1 MNSKTILKNNRAAG
15 LIILTIGLLL
25 TGQMITGHGIVGADS
40 VFHYNRFYET
50 YSQLKHLNFSW
61 FQSIYGFNQSGRI
74 VNVVYGPL
82 FAYLNGGLLLL
93 AHSWYQ
99 YQIVSSII
107 IYLIGGFG
115 MYRLLKRLSI
125 RPIIAAM
132 MASFYLTVGWMPRW
146 QIGNNTTALGAMLMP
161 YLLMITFDMI
171 TDANRPIHWK
181 KLTLLM
187 SLTIE
192 IHLLSALLFMLV
204 LIPAWLYALKIANDK
219 TQMLLDTVKAVLT
232 VIVLT
237 ANTLVPLIYL
247 SLTNHL
253 AMPAE
258 FDVIKNTLRLD
269 SLNNTHTTITVFLL
283 GILILQMMLAILN
296 WRHDRLNLT
305 VTLLGAIFLGIS
317 SRFFCWSIIVSHFPI
332 VSRLL
337 QFPVRLM
344 MLAYPLLIVGLARS
358 FETISSLPGKNR
370 FFNQRRLSVG
380 VLSVIWLVCL
390 AQAGLFINQK
400 ARIGFMPRVLSSK
413 TTSIGKNNN
422 QNDQRNVLKAM
433 HASDYQTFLK
443 QLQKRVPDYL
453 ATTKANVNA
462 MQVAYSYGASVVD
475 QKSAIK
481 IQAVSHGRLKLTWQ
495 ADGGEKIQLPI
506 VTYHQSRLI
515 VNGKNMTHFKRSLIG
530 SPTIAQKPGHNTA
543 YLSYAAPL
551 WLNALIIISLLS
563 WLAWAL
569 RTVVSHRY
577 FKTYDHFVSKDELTV
592 RSYP

>member
-1 MNSKTILKNNRAAG
+1 
-15 LIILTIGLLL
+15 
-25 TGQMITGHGIVGADS
+25 
-40 VFHYNRFYET
+40 
-50 YSQLKHLNFSW
+50 
-61 FQSIYGFNQSGRI
+61 
-74 VNVVYGPL
+74 
-82 FAYLNGGLLLL
+82 
-93 AHSWYQ
+93 
-99 YQIVSSII
+99 
-107 IYLIGGFG
+107 
-115 MYRLLKRLSI
+115 
-125 RPIIAAM
+125 
-132 MASFYLTVGWMPRW
+132 
-146 QIGNNTTALGAMLMP
+146 
-161 YLLMITFDMI
+161 
-171 TDANRPIHWK
+171 
-181 KLTLLM
+181 
-187 SLTIE
+187 
-192 IHLLSALLFMLV
+192 
-204 LIPAWLYALKIANDK
+204 
-219 TQMLLDTVKAVLT
+219 MLLDTVKAVFT
-232 VIVLT
+232 AIVLT

-253 AMPAE
+253 AMPAD

-283 GILILQMMLAILN
+283 GILILQMMLAIVN
-296 WRHDRLNLT
+296 WRHDRLNLI
-305 VTLLGAIFLGIS
+305 VTLLGAIFWGIS
-317 SRFFCWSIIVSHFPI
+317 SQLFCWSIIVSHFPI
-332 VSRLL
+332 ISRLL

-370 FFNQRRLSVG
+370 FFNQRRLSV
-380 VLSVIWLVCL
+380 IWLVCL

-413 TTSIGKNNN
+413 ITSIGKNNN

-506 VTYHQSRLI
+506 V
-515 VNGKNMTHFKRSLIG
+515 NGKNMTHFKRSLVG
-530 SPTIAQKPGHNTA
+530 SPTIAQKSGHNTA

-569 RTVVSHRY
+569 RMVFNHRY
-577 FKTYDHFVSKDELTV
+577 PQTNDHFVSKDELAV

>member
-1 MNSKTILKNNRAAG
+1 MNFKTILKNNRAAS

-25 TGQMITGHGIVGADS
+25 TGQMITGHGIIGADS

-50 YSQLKHLNFSW
+50 YAQLKHLNFSW
-61 FQSIYGFNQSGRI
+61 FQSVYGFNQSGRI

-93 AHSWYQ
+93 VHSWYQ
-99 YQIVSSII
+99 YQLVSSTI
-107 IYLIGGFG
+107 IYLIGGLG
-115 MYRLLKRLSI
+115 MYQLLKRLKI

-132 MASFYLTVGWMPRW
+132 TASFYLTVGWMPRW

-161 YLLMITFDMI
+161 YLLMITFEMI
-171 TDANRPIHWK
+171 TDAERPIHWK
-181 KLTLLM
+181 KLALLM

-192 IHLLSALLFMLV
+192 IHLLSALLFILV
-204 LIPAWLYALKIANDK
+204 LIFAWLYALKIATIK
-219 TQMLLDTVKAVLT
+219 VQMLLDTVKAILAT
-232 VIVLT
+232 IVLT

-253 AMPAE
+253 AMPAD
-258 FDVIKNTLRLD
+258 FDVVKNTLRLD
-269 SLNNTHTTITVFLL
+269 SLNNTHTTITAFLL
-283 GILILQMMLAILN
+283 GVLILQMMLAILN
-296 WRHDRLNLT
+296 WRHDRLNLI
-305 VTLLGAIFLGIS
+305 VTLLGAIFFWIS
-317 SRFFCWSIIVSHFPI
+317 SRFFCWSIIVSHFPM

-358 FETISSLPGKNR
+358 FASISSLPIKKR
-370 FFNQRRLSVG
+370 FFNPHWLG
-380 VLSVIWLVCL
+380 IGILSVIWLVCL

-400 ARIGFMPRVLSSK
+400 AQIGFMPRVLTSK
-413 TTSIGKNNN
+413 TTSIGKNNS
-422 QNDQRNVLKAM
+422 QKDRQTVLKAM
-433 HASDYQTFLK
+433 HTSNYQTFLK

-453 ATTKANVNA
+453 ATAKANVDA
-462 MQVAYSYGASVVD
+462 MQAAYSYGASVVD
-475 QKSAIK
+475 QKSSIK

-495 ADGGEKIQLPI
+495 ADESGRIQLPI
-506 VTYHQSRLI
+506 VTYRQSRLI
-515 VNGKNMTHFKRSLIG
+515 VNGKKLTRFKRSLVG
-530 SPTIAQKPGHNTA
+530 SPTVVQQPGQNTA

-551 WLNALIIISLLS
+551 WLNFLIVISLLS

-569 RTVVSHRY
+569 RMVFNHRHPQ
-577 FKTYDHFVSKDELTV
+577 TNDHFVSKDELAI

>member
-1 MNSKTILKNNRAAG
+1 MNFKTILKNNRAAG

-25 TGQMITGHGIVGADS
+25 TGQMITGHGIIGADS

-50 YSQLKHLNFSW
+50 YAQLKHLNFSW
-61 FQSIYGFNQSGRI
+61 FQSIYGFNQSSRI

-82 FAYLNGGLLLL
+82 FAYLNGGLLILV
-93 AHSWYQ
+93 HSWYQ
-99 YQIVSSII
+99 YQLVSSTI
-107 IYLIGGFG
+107 IYLIGGLG
-115 MYRLLKRLSI
+115 MYQLLKRLKI

-161 YLLMITFDMI
+161 YLLMITFEMI
-171 TDANRPIHWK
+171 TDAKRPIHWK
-181 KLTLLM
+181 KLALLM

-192 IHLLSALLFMLV
+192 IHLLSALLFILV
-204 LIPAWLYALKIANDK
+204 LVPAWLYALKIATIK
-219 TQMLLDTVKAVLT
+219 VQMLLDTVKAVLT
-232 VIVLT
+232 TIVLT

-253 AMPAE
+253 AMAD
-258 FDVIKNTLRLD
+258 FDVVKNTLRLD
-269 SLNNTHTTITVFLL
+269 SLNNTHTTITAFLL
-283 GILILQMMLAILN
+283 GVLILQMMLAILN
-296 WRHDRLNLT
+296 WRHDRLNLI
-305 VTLLGAIFLGIS
+305 VTLLGAIFFWIS
-317 SRFFCWSIIVSHFPI
+317 SRFFCWSIIVSHFPM

-358 FETISSLPGKNR
+358 FESLSSRPIKKR
-370 FFNQRRLSVG
+370 FFNPHWLGIG
-380 VLSVIWLVCL
+380 VVSIIWLVCL

-400 ARIGFMPRVLSSK
+400 EQIGFMPRVLTSK
-413 TTSIGKNNN
+413 TTSIGKNNS
-422 QNDQRNVLKAM
+422 QKDRQTVLKTM
-433 HASDYQTFLK
+433 HTGNYQTFLK

-453 ATTKANVNA
+453 ATAKANVDA
-462 MQVAYSYGASVVD
+462 MQAAYSYGASVID
-475 QKSAIK
+475 QKSSIK

-495 ADGGEKIQLPI
+495 ADKSGRIQLPI
-506 VTYHQSRLI
+506 VTYRQSRLI
-515 VNGKNMTHFKRSLIG
+515 VNGKKLTRFKRSLVG
-530 SPTIAQKPGHNTA
+530 SPTVVQQPGQNTA

-551 WLNALIIISLLS
+551 WLNFLIVISLLS

-569 RTVVSHRY
+569 RMVFNHRHPQ
-577 FKTYDHFVSKDELTV
+577 TNDHFVSKDELAI

>member
-1 MNSKTILKNNRAAG
+1 MNFKTILKNNRAAG

-25 TGQMITGHGIVGADS
+25 TGQMITGHGIIGADS

-82 FAYLNGGLLLL
+82 FAYLNGVLLLL

-99 YQIVSSII
+99 YQIISSTIV
-107 IYLIGGFG
+107 YLIGGLG
-115 MYRLLKRLSI
+115 MYQLLKRLKI

-161 YLLMITFDMI
+161 YLLMLTFEMI
-171 TDANRPIHWK
+171 TDARRPIHWK
-181 KLTLLM
+181 KLALLM

-192 IHLLSALLFMLV
+192 IHLLSALLFMLI
-204 LIPAWLYALKIANDK
+204 LIPAWLYALKIANSK

-232 VIVLT
+232 TSVLT
-237 ANTLVPLIYL
+237 ANTLIPLIYL

-253 AMPAE
+253 AMPAD
-258 FDVIKNTLRLD
+258 FDIVKNTLRLD
-269 SLNNTHTTITVFLL
+269 PLNNTHTTITVFLL
-283 GILILQMMLAILN
+283 GVLIMQVLLAILN

-305 VTLLGAIFLGIS
+305 ATLLGAIFFWIS
-317 SRFFCWSIIVSHFPI
+317 SRFFCWSIIVSHFPM

-358 FETISSLPGKNR
+358 FKSLSSRPIKKR
-370 FFNQRRLSVG
+370 FFNPHWLGIG
-380 VLSVIWLVCL
+380 VVSVIWLVCL
-390 AQAGLFINQK
+390 AQVGLSINQK
-400 ARIGFMPRVLSSK
+400 AQIGFMPRVLTSK
-413 TTSIGKNNN
+413 TTSIGKNNS
-422 QNDQRNVLKAM
+422 QKDRQNVLKAM
-433 HASDYQTFLK
+433 HTSNYQTFLK

-453 ATTKANVNA
+453 ATAKANVDA
-462 MQVAYSYGASVVD
+462 MQAAYSYGASVVD
-475 QKSAIK
+475 QKSSIK

-495 ADGGEKIQLPI
+495 ADKSCRIQLPI
-506 VTYHQSRLI
+506 VTYRQSRLI
-515 VNGKNMTHFKRSLIG
+515 VNGKKLTRFKRSLVG
-530 SPTIAQKPGHNTA
+530 SPTVIQQPGQNTA

-551 WLNALIIISLLS
+551 WLNFIIVISLLS

-569 RTVVSHRY
+569 RMVFNHRHHQ
-577 FKTYDHFVSKDELTV
+577 TNDHFVSKDELAI